1 MPIMNPNDI
10 TRVIAEHVVEAHAC
24 SNWAMHVNMNDI
36 DGEIAS
42 IDVKAFAKDEYR
54 KWVFDKDV
62 ARDYLRPSP
71 DWVNIMTW
79 THKLKQVNWKYVKQ
93 MVSDYYQKFLRMEF
107 DNDNEEDSECE
118 DDPINA

>member
-1 MPIMNPNDI
+1 MNPDDI

-24 SNWAMHVNMNDI
+24 SNWAMHVDMNDI

-54 KWVFDKDV
+54 KWVLQDCMTGN
-62 ARDYLRPSP
+62 YCTPRPH
-71 DWVNIMTW
+71 WLNIISSSYTN
-79 THKLKQVNWKYVKQ
+79 KKVNWKYVKQ
-93 MVSDYYQKFLRMEF
+93 MLSDYYQKFLRMEF

-118 DDPINA
+118 DDPINE